1 MTHILGNYIPEN
13 KSLPVTLRSI
23 YGIGH
28 KRAIEFCK
36 ELGFSPRTRITD
48 LSEVQLDALI
58 VAIDSYGSLDSE
70 LQREGYLR
78 IQELIEIQAYRGI
91 RHSKGL
97 PVRGQRTTTNS
108 RTQRRLGLKR
118 LRR

>member
-1 MTHILGNYIPEN
+1 MVLIHVREY
-13 KSLPVTLRSI
+13 
-23 YGIGH
+23 
-28 KRAIEFCK
+28 
-36 ELGFSPRTRITD
+36 D
-48 LSEVQLDALI
+48 LSEVQLDALM
-58 VAIDSYGSLDSE
+58 VAFDSYGSLDSE

-91 RHSKGL
+91 PFQRM

-108 RTQRRLGLKR
+108 RTQRRLGPKR

>member
-1 MTHILGNYIPEN
+1 MTHIIGNYIPEN
-13 KSLPVTLRSI
+13 KSLPITLRAI

-28 KRAIEFCK
+28 TRATLFCK
-36 ELGFSPRTRITD
+36 ELGFSPRMRITD
-48 LSEVQLDALI
+48 LTEKQLDELI
-58 VAIDSYGSLDSE
+58 SAIDSFVSLDSE
-70 LQREGYLR
+70 LQRSGYLK

-97 PVRGQRTTTNS
+97 PVRGQRTRSNS
-108 RTQRRLGLKR
+108 RTQRRLGPKR

>member
-28 KRAIEFCK
+28 TRAIGFCK

-58 VAIDSYGSLDSE
+58 VVIDSYGSLDSE

-78 IQELIEIQAYRGI
+78 IQELIEMQAYRGI

-108 RTQRRLGLKR
+108 RTQRRLGSKR